1 MSGLRPREE
10 VAVPDL
16 LELPPPSLAVGEWP
30 AMWLWPSSQGS
41 PRVAKSGVAEVS
53 VSQGDVAS
61 EDEQFAV
68 AMGRDQQLRAKTEK
82 VAPSGMYEHA
92 PILAACVHLAPMRRS
107 ASIESVSTTHDSPL
121 LPFLKHPRLSSQ
133 SLWGSLDLEV
143 SPQ

>member
-10 VAVPDL
+10 LEVPDL

-30 AMWLWPSSQGS
+30 AMWLWPSNQGLAPKGLAELRGVSAGDAASDDVETATTDRNLQSREKTSKVS
-41 PRVAKSGVAEVS
+41 PSGV
-53 VSQGDVAS
+53 
-61 EDEQFAV
+61 
-68 AMGRDQQLRAKTEK
+68 
-82 VAPSGMYEHA
+82 YENA

-133 SLWGSLDLEV
+133 SLWGSLDLEL
-143 SPQ
+143 SSQ

>member
-10 VAVPDL
+10 LEVPDL

-30 AMWLWPSSQGS
+30 AMWLWPSNQGDAASDDVETATTDRNLQSREKTSKVS
-41 PRVAKSGVAEVS
+41 PSGV
-53 VSQGDVAS
+53 
-61 EDEQFAV
+61 
-68 AMGRDQQLRAKTEK
+68 
-82 VAPSGMYEHA
+82 YENA

-133 SLWGSLDLEV
+133 SLWGSLDLEL
-143 SPQ
+143 SSQ